1 MMNVDEYQR
10 WKDDPLTV
18 KFHQYLRDYRT
29 SLMERWA
36 VGSVRDEENLMAV
49 ARCQMAE
56 EIVTF
61 DDDTISKFYRQTTKG
76 SDDVRED
83 QATGR

>member
-1 MMNVDEYQR
+1 MNADEYQR

-18 KFHQYLRDYRT
+18 KFHQYLRDYRA

-36 VGSVRDEENLMAV
+36 AGGLKDEENLMAV

-61 DDDTISKFYRQTTKG
+61 DDDTISQFYRQTTKG